1 MERMK
6 KMKKST
12 YRVCGMVLAMAVAL
26 GCAPVTT
33 GNAQV
38 KIEKTTKISTA
49 DAVSGTPTTVVSGP
63 VSLDKTEVNTMAGK
77 TVKLSVINI
86 PGGATVAQAITFTS
100 SNEAVAKPKE
110 ISYAADYTS
119 VTCSIELVAEGEAVV
134 SANAFG
140 QTLSCNYRVV
150 PAFSKAD
157 FSYYRPTNF
166 VTAFKNANAKAKKRN
181 KKGYAWYYD
190 GEWGKPAKYGTTYRG
205 VRIGKTKDEVT
216 KMYGDLDLKK
226 CDRKKDPFLYEK
238 QFNSGKK
245 LKVSQY
251 VEFVYKEGKDNYRLR
266 IYFTS
271 GGKVHGFIMLAG
283 KSFDKI
289 SKADSQRSRRSGEK
303 LI

>member
-1 MERMK
+1 
-6 KMKKST
+6 
-12 YRVCGMVLAMAVAL
+12 MAVAF

-33 GNAQV
+33 GNAQA
-38 KIEKTTKISTA
+38 KNENTTKFAVA
-49 DAVSGTPTTVVSGP
+49 DVASGSSTTVTGP
-63 VSLDKTEVNTMAGK
+63 VSLDKTAINTMAGK
-77 TVKLSVINI
+77 TIKLSVVNI
-86 PGGATVAQAITFTS
+86 PGGATVAQSVRFTS
-100 SNEAVAKPKE
+100 DNTAVANPKD
-110 ISYAADYTS
+110 ITYAADYTS
-119 VTCSIELVAEGEAVV
+119 VTCSIELVAAGETVV
-134 SANAFG
+134 HASAYG
-140 QTLSCNYRVV
+140 QTLDCNVTVV

-166 VTAFKNANAKAKKRN
+166 VTAFKSANAKAKKRN

-205 VRIGKTKDEVT
+205 VRIGKTIAEVT

-226 CDRKKDPFLYEK
+226 CSKKKDPFLYEK

-251 VEFVYKEGKDNYRLR
+251 VEFVYKESKVNYRMR
-266 IYFTS
+266 IYFTPA
-271 GGKVHGFIMLAG
+271 GKVHGFIMLAG

-289 SKADSQRSRRSGEK
+289 SKADYSKGRRSGEK